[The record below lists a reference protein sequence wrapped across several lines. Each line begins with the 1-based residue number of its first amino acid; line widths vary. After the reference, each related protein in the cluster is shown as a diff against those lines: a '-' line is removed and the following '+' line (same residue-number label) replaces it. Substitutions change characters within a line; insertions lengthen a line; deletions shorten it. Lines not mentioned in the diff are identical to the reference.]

1 MVGQVQVQAQVQRNT
16 ITLQGSAQIVTEFFQ
31 YAVNNILYQ
40 RGVYPAETFDMAKK
54 YGCNLWLTNEDAL
67 GKYLNTV
74 MSQMKVWLEQGL
86 LKQMVLV
93 ITEADTKDVLERWTF
108 DIDTNKDVVA
118 GQGPLPDKP
127 EKEITQEIQ
136 AIMRQ
141 ISASVSFLPLLESR
155 CTIDILVYTDSMEAV
170 PEEWEDSDPR
180 NIANAEMV
188 SLRGFSTKVHS
199 VKTMVVYKQS
209 DDVL

>member
-1 MVGQVQVQAQVQRNT
+1 MSFALQRNT
-16 ITLQGSAQIVTEFFQ
+16 ITLQGSAQIVAEYFQ

-40 RGVYPAETFDMAKK
+40 RGVYPQETFDVAKK
-54 YGCNLWLTNEDAL
+54 YGCNLWLNNDEGLT
-67 GKYLNTV
+67 KYLHAVLQQT
-74 MSQMKVWLEQGL
+74 KVWLEQGK
-86 LKQMVLV
+86 LKQLVLV
-93 ITEADTKDVLERWTF
+93 ITEADTKEVLERWTF
-108 DIDTNKDVVA
+108 DINTNRDVLE
-118 GQGPLPDKP
+118 GKGPLPDKP

-155 CTIDILVYTDSMEAV
+155 CLIDILVYTDSMDAV

-180 NIANAEMV
+180 SIDNAEMV
-188 SLRGFSTKVHS
+188 ALRGFSTKVHA
-199 VKTMVVYKQS
+199 VKTMVTYKQQ